1 MSCEVKCLSS
11 VPDLPKV
18 QEFLGFSQGEWLALK
33 FAGNFCFHSNAS
45 FPDEN
50 WLNTVYLSISPTHE
64 LMVFA
69 HGSKLIFLSKTSD
82 GTNSS
87 YTVSWSGEIQNPNE
101 VVTSIICLPIFGY
114 NVTSGAEWTSVAVGL
129 SSGLVVFYTDSGIQ
143 IFSQRWAEEQ
153 VGFFSFCHMYSK
165 ELGNGMSLKFRSGS
179 DVIRKLYSSEQY
191 LPRTESK
198 KKLSR
203 TCCL

>member
-1 MSCEVKCLSS
+1 MSLKCSRFTQSTRTSWIFSRLVLSPWKLLETFAS
-11 VPDLPKV
+11 S
-18 QEFLGFSQGEWLALK
+18 FL
-33 FAGNFCFHSNAS
+33 
-45 FPDEN
+45 DEN

-69 HGSKLIFLSKTSD
+69 HGSKLIFLSKTSSD

-87 YTVSWSGEIQNPNE
+87 YTISWSGETQNQNE

-153 VGFFSFCHMYSK
+153 VGFMALLYLLLRFRWWMMEVARVRDFCQ
-165 ELGNGMSLKFRSGS
+165 EI
-179 DVIRKLYSSEQY
+179 VTIRTFQWYVEE
-191 LPRTESK
+191 P
-198 KKLSR
+198 
-203 TCCL
+203 